1 MIKLIK
7 EQIKLIKEK
16 DPAVNSIFEALLYP
30 SLKVQ
35 IYYKISHYLYL
46 KKHYFLARL
55 ISEKAKRKTGIEIHP
70 GAKIGKRLFIDH
82 GFGVVIGQTAVIHDN
97 VTLFHGVTLGATG
110 NEKTNKRH
118 PTVLSGAFIG
128 SGAKVLG
135 DIIIG
140 ENAKI
145 GANAVVL
152 ENVLNNRT
160 VVGIPGSVV
169 SKKIKK

>member
-1 MIKLIK
+1 M
-7 EQIKLIKEK
+7 
-16 DPAVNSIFEALLYP
+16 
-30 SLKVQ
+30 
-35 IYYKISHYLYL
+35 
-46 KKHYFLARL
+46 
-55 ISEKAKRKTGIEIHP
+55 
-70 GAKIGKRLFIDH
+70 
-82 GFGVVIGQTAVIHDN
+82 
-97 VTLFHGVTLGATG
+97 
-110 NEKTNKRH
+110 
-118 PTVLSGAFIG
+118 
-128 SGAKVLG
+128 LG